1 MARGGARLRRL
12 RVGIPLATQ
21 GPWDVRIMGPQ
32 LRCDATSPFT
42 NRSIPGLVNVYIT
55 NWKITIFNRWIM
67 VINPYPT
74 EKYESQIG
82 SSSQLLGKIKF
93 MFQTTDQKRPLFCI
107 DTMNIITTPYQY
119 IPPKKGQFLAM
130 SGVASAPPPNAAW
143 VQSRASP
150 VARTATH
157 PGMPGA
163 VEIATLEH
171 FLQLN
176 FQIPTKQEKHGQEQG
191 VYRNTVFSA
200 RSLPWRSWKG
210 WSNSI
215 LTLTRSN
222 SPSTRA

>member
-42 NRSIPGLVNVYIT
+42 NRSIPGLVNVYIA

-93 MFQTTDQKRPLFCI
+93 MFQTTDQKRPLFLHWHNEHNNYTIPIYSPQKRTISCNVRRCECTSTKRRMSPESCI
-107 DTMNIITTPYQY
+107 
-119 IPPKKGQFLAM
+119 
-130 SGVASAPPPNAAW
+130 ASRKDCNSSRDAWCRWNCYFGTLSPTQLSNPNK
-143 VQSRASP
+143 
-150 VARTATH
+150 ARKTRPRTR
-157 PGMPGA
+157 G
-163 VEIATLEH
+163 
-171 FLQLN
+171 
-176 FQIPTKQEKHGQEQG
+176 
-191 VYRNTVFSA
+191 
-200 RSLPWRSWKG
+200 LP
-210 WSNSI
+210 
-215 LTLTRSN
+215 
-222 SPSTRA
+222 